1 MVEELIAEGRTA
13 DEIVEFVMGALGMS
27 ESEAEL
33 YVNTALGGTGD
44 VVITDVDELIAAS
57 WRAVPDGGYGDEMP
71 DPNDWS
77 VTATG
82 WAGETLPVAIEVEEP
97 DPIEEPAVVAAVE
110 DHSGAMALGALLA
123 GVGQKFGEMM
133 QAITALGN
141 RPVVVEMPQE
151 LTAAMTDRPSIIVN
165 VPEQPPAQITVE
177 QPAITVEAPN
187 VNIEPAQITVETP
200 AVTVE
205 VAAAEVTVPT
215 PQVNVT
221 VENPSPTRK
230 ITFERDPGTGRI
242 ESAEVEDE

>member
-1 MVEELIAEGRTA
+1 MVEELIAEGRTP
-13 DEIVEFVMGALGMS
+13 DEVVDFVMTNLGL
-27 ESEAEL
+27 SEADALL

-44 VVITDVDELIAAS
+44 VVMADVDALIAGS
-57 WRAVPDGGYGDEMP
+57 WDSRTVLEPGYGDEMP

-82 WAGETLPVAIEVEEP
+82 WAGETLPVEIEVEEP
-97 DPIEEPAVVAAVE
+97 ALAVVAAAE

-205 VAAAEVTVPT
+205 VAAAEVVVPT
-215 PQVNVT
+215 PNVNVT